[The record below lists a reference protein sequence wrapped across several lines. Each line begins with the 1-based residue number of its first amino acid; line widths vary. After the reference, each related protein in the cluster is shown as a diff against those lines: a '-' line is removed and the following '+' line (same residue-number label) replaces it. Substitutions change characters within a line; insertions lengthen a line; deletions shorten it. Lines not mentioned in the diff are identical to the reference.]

1 MTAVPVLTRWTDG
14 VLINRQTAMLAKPW
28 IRDTLTSML
37 EGWALRMLQV
47 LRPSLVGAEMRWE
60 WGGGGGGG
68 GARSYL
74 HTAVHGH
81 LGYT

>member
-14 VLINRQTAMLAKPW
+14 VLINRQTTMLAEPW
-28 IRDTLTSML
+28 TRDTLTSML

-47 LRPSLVGAEMRWE
+47 PRPSLVGAGVGWRE
-60 WGGGGGGG
+60 GG